1 MCVFQ
6 FIHSSEYVE
15 YFKASKKTKCCG
27 FICAELGG
35 NLEVVPQMLVVLGVI
50 SWYLLRNWAHDNENT
65 QAKELI
71 GISYE
76 SWSIN
81 KIPPTAIILVKW
93 NCLLVTQFALFLRVY
108 YNSRFNGNVALIII
122 QLYEYTLH
130 TVWTCL
136 VAMTT
141 KWAD

>member
-71 GISYE
+71 GISYV
-76 SWSIN
+76 SC
-81 KIPPTAIILVKW
+81 PD
-93 NCLLVTQFALFLRVY
+93 R
-108 YNSRFNGNVALIII
+108 
-122 QLYEYTLH
+122 
-130 TVWTCL
+130 
-136 VAMTT
+136 
-141 KWAD
+141 